1 VYIHDIGKNA
11 EKKVGALNYGYSMIA
26 PFDYVLGVDGDTVA
40 EPDAV
45 ATLLKEIESGPKIG
59 GVSAIFTVDDSKIK
73 GPIASWLVAGQRAQ
87 FAAFNIKA
95 MQHHRVIP
103 VLGGQFSLFSVR
115 ALEEVAKRENQ
126 ATPWIM
132 KSEVEDSLLSLQIK
146 SAGYETMLSASARAY
161 VGGMTTL
168 RSLDGQQVKWNSGA
182 VELMRSNPRHPSLTQ
197 RWMEHIS
204 MFFNGYNRFAFA
216 FLLIASLSISAF
228 EFYPIWI
235 APTVVAI
242 LLNLKIALKIRSR
255 NFRDILFAV
264 LFVPAELY
272 LWVRIGHFVRSWWK
286 SLFGGQ
292 SDNWAAQAKAERGRG
307 NAYLV
312 APIIEV
318 LVLAVCLF
326 VQFKLPIAVQ
336 TAVILPLGWW
346 SLAVLTVTQ
355 TCIMLVSLLRPT
367 HGAKV

>member
-1 VYIHDIGKNA
+1 
-11 EKKVGALNYGYSMIA
+11 MIA

-216 FLLIASLSISAF
+216 FLLISSLSISAF
-228 EFYPIWI
+228 EFYDLDSAHRRRDSAESEDRAENPQPQLPRYPVRRAVRTGRTLPVGSHWPFRAIVVEV
-235 APTVVAI
+235 ALRRAKRQLGRSGQGRARPRQRLSGRADHRGPRSCSVPVRPVQAADCRADRRHPAVGVVVAGGADRHPD
-242 LLNLKIALKIRSR
+242 LHYARVAAAADTRCQGLSR
-255 NFRDILFAV
+255 
-264 LFVPAELY
+264 
-272 LWVRIGHFVRSWWK
+272 
-286 SLFGGQ
+286 
-292 SDNWAAQAKAERGRG
+292 
-307 NAYLV
+307 
-312 APIIEV
+312 
-318 LVLAVCLF
+318 
-326 VQFKLPIAVQ
+326 
-336 TAVILPLGWW
+336 
-346 SLAVLTVTQ
+346 
-355 TCIMLVSLLRPT
+355 
-367 HGAKV
+367 